1 MISCW
6 RWLALGAFVGVL
18 LAGAPARADLSLEA
32 YDEIKQGRAQLVTG
46 DEALFYLAGALDG
59 LRNADTAVRQSGQAL
74 FCLPEDA
81 DLGLGALDDLIAA
94 HMQEIRETR
103 PDAQE
108 YFQTVSVGTALLL
121 ILNRDYPCNL
131 DDDEAMPEIV
141 GRRRQPGPPVPESE
155 DGDAVQPPAG
165 GRVAQ

>member
-1 MISCW
+1 MI
-6 RWLALGAFVGVL
+6 RWGVVATFLLGSALLGAV
-18 LAGAPARADLSLEA
+18 PARADLSLEE

-59 LRNADTAVRQSGQAL
+59 VRTADLAVRQSGQAL
-74 FCLPEDA
+74 FCLPEDL

-103 PDAQE
+103 PDAQD

-131 DDDEAMPEIV
+131 GEDGEMPDII
-141 GRRRQPGPPVPESE
+141 GRRREPGPAVPDAG
-155 DGDAVQPPAG
+155 DGEPPQPPVG
-165 GRVAQ
+165 GRTAQ

>member
-1 MISCW
+1 MIRCW
-6 RWLALGAFVGVL
+6 RWLARVALAWVL
-18 LAGAPARADLSLEA
+18 LAGAPARADLSLEE

-81 DLGLGALDDLIAA
+81 ELGLGALDDLIAA

-131 DDDEAMPEIV
+131 DEDGAMPDIV
-141 GRRRQPGPPVPESE
+141 GRRRQPGTAGPEGDE
-155 DGDAVQPPAG
+155 GDAAEPPAG

>member
-1 MISCW
+1 MTRW
-6 RWLALGAFVGVL
+6 RMVAFLGLGWALFGSGA
-18 LAGAPARADLSLEA
+18 AWADLSLER
-32 YDEIKQGRAQLVTG
+32 YDEIKQGRAELATG

-59 LRNADTAVRQSGQAL
+59 IRTADVAVRQSGQAL
-74 FCLPEDA
+74 FCLPEDL

-103 PDAQE
+103 PDAQD

-131 DDDEAMPEIV
+131 DEDEAMPDII
-141 GRRRQPGPPVPESE
+141 GRRRQPGPDVPEGE
-155 DGDAVQPPAG
+155 ADDAAQPLVG
-165 GRVAQ
+165 GRTAQ